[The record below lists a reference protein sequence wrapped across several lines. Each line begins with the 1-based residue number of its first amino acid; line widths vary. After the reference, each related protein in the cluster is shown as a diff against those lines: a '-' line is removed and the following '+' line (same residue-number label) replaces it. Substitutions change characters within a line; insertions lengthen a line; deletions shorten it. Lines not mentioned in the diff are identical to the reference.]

1 MKKIINTSFI
11 YAILAIVLGIFY
23 REYTKAIGYTG
34 LTKLSILQNLIFN
47 LGVFFFLILAVLN
60 EKLKITEHKYYKVFY
75 ILYNLGLIISIFGFF
90 IRGIVEANQME
101 ISKFFNSSIVSITG
115 LGHMTLT
122 ITIVMFIVI
131 LCNIFYNL
139 KK

>member
-75 ILYNLGLIISIFGFF
+75 ILYNVGLIISIFGFF
-90 IRGIVEANQME
+90 IRGIVEVNQME
-101 ISKFFNSSIVSITG
+101 ISKVFNSSIVSITG